1 MNRKSSAQTPG
12 SPERLRALT
21 QDRPDIPEILKTVT
35 EFINGVAG
43 RSSGSERYN
52 ALCAVFL
59 LKVVER
65 ELAAGT
71 VAAQRQ
77 MRELTRLTGE
87 EPSMTEPYAAF
98 CASAR
103 AGKLDAQ
110 WDDVMAFALRQ
121 VIDKVRITNPDYL
134 EPTHREAVV

>member
-1 MNRKSSAQTPG
+1 MSGKPMTDTPM

-21 QDRPDIPEILKTVT
+21 QDRPDIPEILKTVA

-59 LKVVER
+59 LKVIER
-65 ELAAGT
+65 ELAADT
-71 VAAQRQ
+71 LAAQSQ
-77 MRELTRLTGE
+77 MRELARLTGA
-87 EPSMTEPYAAF
+87 EPSETEPYAAF

-110 WDDVMAFALRQ
+110 WDAVMAFALRQ
-121 VIDKVRITNPDYL
+121 VIDKVRVTNPDYL
-134 EPTHREAVV
+134 EPMHREAVP